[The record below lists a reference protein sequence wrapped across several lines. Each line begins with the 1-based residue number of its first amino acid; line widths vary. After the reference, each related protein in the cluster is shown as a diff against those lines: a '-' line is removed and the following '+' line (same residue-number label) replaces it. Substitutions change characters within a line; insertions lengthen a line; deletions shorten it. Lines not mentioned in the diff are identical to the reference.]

1 LEEKSPTKG
10 NDNAGVNNNSGGNN
24 TNNNTNKKKAS
35 FKRSLT
41 GIKSF

>member
-24 TNNNTNKKKAS
+24 TNTNNKKKAS